1 MITRSQSKK
10 RPTRIQKARAKRL
23 KQKNL
28 CRACR
33 AIDLDLILNRKHGTR
48 RGIKVRDM
56 GPLDQW
62 AVDSCVL
69 CRLLATTFDKEA
81 RENRA
86 ERYLTS
92 FSSNQVV
99 SGGWPSVHTNMLSI
113 DQFVSHDLATANGIR
128 TSNALPYELPL
139 KYLVPQPRGVE
150 IVRKVG
156 RRASFK
162 LPQEW
167 LRFCRQHH
175 TLACNVSTSAA
186 VSSISSFK
194 LIDCET
200 RAIVPVSD
208 QPYATLSYVWGSG
221 SAPIF
226 SDVVPPNQ
234 PKTIE
239 DAIQVTKTLGLKY
252 LWIDRFCI
260 NQQIA
265 QEIEDQVPKMD
276 VIYNNSELTI
286 IVAAG
291 EDPNYGIP
299 GARERTPVQPHGKVG
314 DYYLVS
320 TMDDP
325 VLNILRSKWATRA
338 WTYQEGILARRR
350 LIFTD
355 DQLYF
360 ECSGMRCAEAL
371 NTNLKSLH
379 TQNQQRFKAKFCHG
393 SNICLFPREI
403 GLKGWEI
410 VDRIEEYSRKSLT
423 KGSDILNG
431 LQGILKAYERSTQGI
446 KNCFGVPVVPRAPRQ
461 THMQWT
467 PKTGFCIGLCWDV
480 AEGSSRRE
488 GFPSW
493 SWSGWHGKIEWVF
506 NELIWP
512 DERGN
517 TDMAIWIQLQDD
529 SFLAWERYYHAYDV
543 NDCRITSTLR
553 MATWVIPLQ
562 FSTQR
567 ERFMFQLKTVD
578 GETLFWRFKLK
589 SHSYPTSE
597 TTKWM
602 AVPLAHD
609 KFGAP
614 IVLVV
619 FETEQGRYQ
628 RGGIGEITFN
638 NLESTYGRLGLWAG
652 NTKPP
657 DLKKE
662 YSKFD
667 LA

>member
-10 RPTRIQKARAKRL
+10 RPTRMQRAQAKSL
-23 KQKNL
+23 KQKGL
-28 CRACR
+28 CSACR
-33 AIDLDLILNRKHGTR
+33 AIDLDIVLNRTHGTR
-48 RGIKVRDM
+48 RGIKIRDM
-56 GPLDQW
+56 RPLDQL
-62 AVDSCVL
+62 APDSCLL
-69 CRLLATTFDKEA
+69 CKLLVATFDKEFS
-81 RENRA
+81 EKRA
-86 ERYLTS
+86 EIYLRS
-92 FSSNQVV
+92 FSSNQVF
-99 SGGWPSVHTNMLSI
+99 SGGWPSVNTNMLSL
-113 DQFVSHDLATANGIR
+113 DQFVSHDLARANGIR
-128 TSNALPYELPL
+128 SSNALAYELPL
-139 KYLVPQPRGVE
+139 KYLVPQPKGVE

-156 RRASFK
+156 RRASFN
-162 LPQEW
+162 LAQEW
-167 LRFCRQHH
+167 LGFCRQHH
-175 TLACNVSTSAA
+175 TQSCDVSTSGA
-186 VSSISSFK
+186 VSSISTFK

-200 RAIVPVSD
+200 RTIVSVSD

-239 DAIQVTKTLGLKY
+239 DAIQVTKTLGLRY

-265 QEIEDQVPKMD
+265 EEIEEQVPKMD

-291 EDPNYGIP
+291 EDPDYGIP
-299 GARERTPVQPHGKVG
+299 GIRDRAPSQPHGKVG
-314 DYYLVS
+314 NYYLVS

-338 WTYQEGILARRR
+338 WTYQEGILSRRR

-371 NTNLKSLH
+371 NTDLKSLH
-379 TQNQQRFKAKFCHG
+379 TRNQQRFKAKYCHG

-403 GLKGWEI
+403 GRKGWEI

-431 LQGILKAYERSTQGI
+431 LQGILRAYERSTQGI
-446 KNCFGVPVVPRAPRQ
+446 KNCFGVPVIPRAPRQ
-461 THMQWT
+461 THMQWS
-467 PKTGFCIGLCWDV
+467 PEAGFCIGLCWDV

-493 SWSGWHGKIEWVF
+493 SWSGWHGKIEWMF
-506 NELIWP
+506 DELLWP
-512 DERGN
+512 DNQGN
-517 TDMAIWIQLQDD
+517 TNMMIWVQLQDG
-529 SFLAWERYYHAYDV
+529 SFLTWDKYYHEYDAY
-543 NDCRITSTLR
+543 NRKITPILR

-562 FSTQR
+562 LSTR
-567 ERFMFQLKTVD
+567 HEMFTFQLKAVD

-589 SHSYPTSE
+589 SLSYPTSE

-609 KFGAP
+609 EFGTP
-614 IVLVV
+614 VVLVV

-628 RGGIGEITFN
+628 KGGIGEITFN
-638 NLESTYGRLGLWAG
+638 NLESAYGRLGLWRI

-662 YSKFD
+662 YTKFD